1 MSKGPDMQ
9 MGYRIA
15 KLSLNMLNR
24 NTLALSEMPS
34 IYISYYG
41 LVGVLFEPIQACIEM
56 HRRAYELGM
65 QLGNVSI
72 SAFHKSL
79 LIARELYA
87 GTNLLSLK
95 EEIEFDMKMSKHHSL
110 PFVNAKTQHYYD
122 AVLTLIDGDLNL
134 SQDVDCAG
142 IHHDDGAYIFS
153 RVIALTYLGYFEKVK
168 HMVDGRESKIS
179 TNWDNSLRLRN
190 VYIYFFY
197 GIASIG
203 WRRRK
208 NLKMLPKNM
217 KKMLGVLE
225 NAAGLSEW
233 NFRNKACL

>member
-1 MSKGPDMQ
+1 MQ
-9 MGYRIA
+9 RGYRIA
-15 KLSLNMLNR
+15 KLGLNMLNR
-24 NTLALSEMPS
+24 NTLALSEMPWVY
-34 IYISYYG
+34 IYYYG
-41 LVGVLFEPIQACIEM
+41 MVGALFEPIQACIEM

-72 SAFHKSL
+72 SAFHKSFA
-79 LIARELYA
+79 ITRELHA

-95 EEIEFDMKMSKHHSL
+95 EEIEFDMKMAKHHSL

-142 IHHDDGAYIFS
+142 IHHVDVS
-153 RVIALTYLGYFEKVK
+153 RVITLTYLGYFEKVK
-168 HMVDGRESKIS
+168 HMIDSWESKIS
-179 TNWDNSLRLRN
+179 TNWFNSLRLRN

-217 KKMLGVLE
+217 KKLLGVLE
-225 NAAGLSEW
+225 NVAGLSEW